1 MKRTSREDFMN
12 MVAGQLVRY
21 FLTTLQNLG
30 SEKNYYSH
38 VGSLAEILDWAKE
51 FCELYEDKFMDAKFS
66 VHARNCIHD
75 DLALKSLVIS
85 FGCERLLTF
94 YRQNAI
100 PDDYFIRK
108 YSELHS

>member
-1 MKRTSREDFMN
+1 MESTSREDFMN

-21 FLTTLQNLG
+21 FLTALQNLA

-38 VGSLAEILDWAKE
+38 VGSLAEILDWAKD
-51 FCELYEDKFMDAKFS
+51 FCQLYEDKFMDAKFS
-66 VHARNCIHD
+66 VHARNCVHE
-75 DLALKSLVIS
+75 DLVLKSLVIS

-100 PDDYFIRK
+100 SDDYFIEK
-108 YSELHS
+108 YSSLQS